1 MKLKTSVAKK
11 STRKKVAASV
21 AVAKSLPAKP
31 VHRGRQRCQVAE
43 ASILKA
49 TADLLTEHSLRDVTA
64 EAIAER
70 AGVSKA
76 TIYKWWPNK
85 NRVALDAF
93 LSQMEEQVPIP
104 NTGSV
109 VRDFTEQ
116 VVESTR
122 FYTSRYGRMLA
133 QFLAEGQSDPNFLAL
148 FRERFQQPRRNA
160 VRVLWER
167 GVARGEVRKD
177 VDVELVIDLLF
188 GTVVYRLMGNHNPLD
203 DATAKSIVDAVFHG
217 LLVSKGKSKS
227 RN

>member
-1 MKLKTSVAKK
+1 MKMKTSIAKK
-11 STRKKVAASV
+11 STWKKAAVSV
-21 AVAKSLPAKP
+21 AVAKSPPPKP

-49 TADLLTEHSLRDVTA
+49 TSDLLTEHSLREVTA

-93 LSQMEEQVPIP
+93 LSRIEEEVPTP

-109 VRDFTEQ
+109 LRDFTEQ
-116 VVESTR
+116 LVESTR

-133 QFLAEGQSDPNFLAL
+133 QFLAEGQSDPEFLAL
-148 FRERFQQPRRNA
+148 FRERFQQPRRKV
-160 VRVLWER
+160 VRVMWER

-177 VDVELVIDLLF
+177 IDVELVIDLLF

-217 LLVSKGKSKS
+217 LLIPKGKSKH